1 MDKVQKLGV
10 LTYDFNDYKYKE
22 YLFIDNET
30 GNVYRS
36 TEDIDS
42 ENFSGVSFTNLNTN
56 IRDYFEETITP
67 LRMVEL
73 PNKKNRQSYHVVL
86 HSETLNKD
94 LQWELEIEKYENKLY
109 KSVYYNFET
118 PMEFK

>member
-22 YLFIDNET
+22 YLFIDNAT
-30 GNVYRS
+30 GNVYRAN
-36 TEDIDS
+36 EDIDS
-42 ENFSGVSFTNLNTN
+42 ENFSGVSFTDLNTN
-56 IRDYFEETITP
+56 VRDYFEETITP
-67 LRMVEL
+67 SRMIEL

-86 HSETLNKD
+86 HSEILNKD
-94 LQWELEIEKYENKLY
+94 LQCVLEIEKYENQFY

-118 PMEFK
+118 PMEYK

>member
-1 MDKVQKLGV
+1 MDKIQKLGI

-22 YLFIDNET
+22 YLFINDET

-42 ENFSGVSFTNLNTN
+42 EDFSGVSFTNLNTN
-56 IRDYFEETITP
+56 VRDYFEETLTP
-67 LRMVEL
+67 VRMIEL
-73 PNKKNRQSYHVVL
+73 PNKKDRQSYHVIL
-86 HSETLNKD
+86 HSEILDKD
-94 LQWELEIEKYENKLY
+94 LQCVLGIEEYDNKFY
-109 KSVYYNFET
+109 KSVYYNYET

>member
-10 LTYDFNDYKYKE
+10 LTYDFNDYKYNE
-22 YLFIDNET
+22 YLFIGNET

-42 ENFSGVSFTNLNTN
+42 ENFSRVSFTNLNTN

-86 HSETLNKD
+86 HRETLNKD
-94 LQWELEIEKYENKLY
+94 LQCVLEIEKYENKLY